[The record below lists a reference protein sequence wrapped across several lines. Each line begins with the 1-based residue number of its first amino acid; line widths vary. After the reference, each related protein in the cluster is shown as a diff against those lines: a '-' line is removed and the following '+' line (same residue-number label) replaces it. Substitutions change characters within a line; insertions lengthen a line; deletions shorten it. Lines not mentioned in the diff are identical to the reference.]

1 MKEPCNMIDTATVS
15 RVFEGLAASHGQ
27 VSGPVFVFR
36 KQGREQVPDYQIDA
50 SQVDQEIT
58 RLDRAFKLTHT
69 QIHSLSTELQGRVNG
84 PEASIFEAHAMIL
97 QDPVVLEKCHKKI
110 VEEHRNAELAVH
122 LVVTEYSAIF
132 EGMEDEYLRERANDV
147 HDIGRRL
154 IHNLMGHDEPTH
166 GYSSTPCIIVAD
178 ELTPSETIALSRY
191 QILGFVTDRGSSTS
205 HASLLARALGIP
217 AVVGIGN
224 ISEVAKNGECLLLD
238 GTSGKVI
245 LNPTPVEVEDFN
257 RTLEAGKVFNRSLDE
272 LKDKPGLTSDGASV
286 PLIAN
291 IDSNTLMSD
300 LYAVGA
306 EGVGLYRS
314 EYLWLVLKREPTEE
328 EQVEEYTKIVRAF
341 KEGQQVTIRVL
352 DLGGDKMMFNGG
364 AKAVEANPFL
374 GNRSIRYL
382 LRNPDVFKRQLR
394 AILRASAHGVLQIMY
409 PMISVLE
416 ELLEANKLLEECKDE
431 LRAEGCAFDE
441 NIRRGVM
448 IEVPAAALIA
458 EVLAKESDF
467 FSLGTN
473 DLIQYTI
480 AVDRLNETIARLYQP
495 THPGVLRLID
505 MTIKAGREYNNRI
518 AVCGEMASDPVMAV
532 LMYGMGV
539 DEFSMTPQSIPVVK
553 KVFSCIKR
561 GDALKLAEDVRN
573 YYSCPA
579 SEIYKYCKDRLHEL
593 VPGVPL

>member
-1 MKEPCNMIDTATVS
+1 MNDAAVEN

-36 KQGREQVPDYQIDA
+36 MQGREQVSDYEIDE
-50 SQVDQEIT
+50 SQVNQEIA
-58 RLDRAFKLTHT
+58 RIDVAFDLTHN
-69 QIHSLSTELQGRVNG
+69 QIHSLSAELHKRVDG
-84 PEASIFEAHAMIL
+84 PESSIFEGHVMIL
-97 QDPVVLEKCHKKI
+97 EDPVVKEKCHAKVSEK
-110 VEEHRNAELAVH
+110 RLNAELAVH
-122 LVVTEYSAIF
+122 QVTREYASVF
-132 EGMEDEYLRERANDV
+132 EEMEDEYLRERANDIY
-147 HDIGRRL
+147 DIGRRL
-154 IHNLMGHDEPTH
+154 IHNLMGKDEPVLGH
-166 GYSSTPCIIVAD
+166 FASPCIIVAD
-178 ELTPSETIALSRY
+178 ELSPSETIALPRH
-191 QILGFVTDRGSSTS
+191 QILGFVTDRGSITS
-205 HASLLARALGIP
+205 HASLLSRALGIP

-224 ISEVAKNGECLLLD
+224 LSEVAKNGQCLLLD

-245 LNPTPVEVEDFN
+245 LNPTPVEIEAFN
-257 RTLEAGKVFNRSLDE
+257 LTLEAGKVFSKSLNE
-272 LKDKPGLTSDGASV
+272 LKDRPGLTCDGSSV

-291 IDSNTLMSD
+291 IDSSTPMSD

-314 EYLWLVLKREPTEE
+314 EYLWLALNREPSEE
-328 EQVEEYTKIVRAF
+328 EQVEEYTKVVRAL
-341 KEGQQVTIRVL
+341 KEDQEITFRVL
-352 DLGGDKMMFNGG
+352 DLGGDKMMLNGETSV
-364 AKAVEANPFL
+364 VEANPFL

-394 AILRASAHGVLQIMY
+394 AILRTSAHGSLQIVY

-431 LRAEGCAFDE
+431 LRSEGCMFDE

-448 IEVPAAALIA
+448 IEVPSAALIA
-458 EVLAKESDF
+458 EALAKESDF

-473 DLIQYTI
+473 DLIQYAI
-480 AVDRLNETIARLYQP
+480 AVDRLNETVAKLYQP
-495 THPGVLRLID
+495 AHPGVLRLID
-505 MTIKAGREYNNRI
+505 MTITAGREHSSRI

-561 GDALKLAEDVRN
+561 GDALKLAEDIRN
-573 YYSCPA
+573 YYSRPA
-579 SEIYKYCKDRLHEL
+579 SEIYQYCKDRLHEL
-593 VPGVPL
+593 VPEVPL